1 MEVWKAW
8 YITDIQHKIFLKCYL
23 LIYECTVWDN
33 YIPERHFKNPAISRR
48 DSYLFHLTDEAFIGL
63 GTCAWLFV
71 IFNDIYYWSWKLE
84 WVIKM
89 CSDDLLWHTYC
100 EYFGSLRLYI
110 ISYQGFRLCPI
121 WDGKQRLPSLILQD
135 FLAFWVFKSSIVLF
149 VGKRIPSVTTD
160 QLCIKSTLLKTFIF
174 KE

>member
-1 MEVWKAW
+1 
-8 YITDIQHKIFLKCYL
+8 
-23 LIYECTVWDN
+23 
-33 YIPERHFKNPAISRR
+33 
-48 DSYLFHLTDEAFIGL
+48 
-63 GTCAWLFV
+63 
-71 IFNDIYYWSWKLE
+71 
-84 WVIKM
+84 M

-149 VGKRIPSVTTD
+149 VGIRIPSVTTISFELNLRYSKLLFSMNRNYAMD
-160 QLCIKSTLLKTFIF
+160 NCAGENAFILIFQKLLVPMIITKTLCSYKWNINCQNIRFKTTNVSFGNVSFSVWLQLIIMMLRSEPRNLVPSKLV
-174 KE
+174 